1 MASGVAVAD
10 ECMRVYDEIK
20 MGHQW
25 LYVIYRIS
33 EDLRTIIVE
42 EKAGHDKTY
51 EDFVAKLKQAEAKRQ
66 CRYAVFD
73 VRFIQ
78 NEIPQER
85 LAFFLWSPDIAT
97 IKQKMIYTSS
107 KQALRNKMRGIHAEI
122 QCTDDSDLTMSNI
135 LERICSKY
143 T

>member
-10 ECMRVYDEIK
+10 ECLRVFDEIK
-20 MGHQW
+20 MGHKW
-25 LYVIYRIS
+25 LYIIYRVS
-33 EDLRTIIVE
+33 EDLRNIIVE

-51 EDFVAKLKQAEAKRQ
+51 DDFVAMLKQAEANRQ

-73 VRFIQ
+73 VRFMHKCVQ
-78 NEIPQER
+78 QEK
-85 LAFFLWSPDIAT
+85 LAFFLWSPDNAT
-97 IKQKMIYTSS
+97 VRQKMIYTSS

-122 QCTDDSDLTMSNI
+122 QCTDDADLAMSNV
-135 LERICSKY
+135 LERISSKY